1 MDLKQINFELLD
13 YFIDF
18 LSSSSKKSQGTIEN
32 IKRDIK
38 NYLDY
43 LAESRLEIDEASI
56 KTYLGILQD
65 KYTEASFISK
75 SSSLRQFVNW
85 LNLDQNPFWKIRLSI
100 SMDDYQYYEK
110 KDLEKIFMVDSYETL
125 LVRALYELY
134 LSFEELIGLNL
145 ADYNSAG
152 NTIKIRNRDLK
163 IPTELA
169 SLIKNYLK
177 VQRTSLG
184 SASTGLT
191 LSDPLFVLPASGSA
205 TVERL
210 TSSELLKIL
219 ANQELKNS
227 FLKRSRI
234 IHLIEE
240 GLNPDQIEDRLGIKI
255 SDFFRPFFKDQSY
268 RLLSAYNQFHPRAKL
283 NNKP

>member
-1 MDLKQINFELLD
+1 MNPRQINFELLD

-38 NYLDY
+38 NFLDF
-43 LAESRLEIDEASI
+43 LAETSSEIDEASI
-56 KTYLGILQD
+56 KAYLGILQD

-85 LNLDQNPFWKIRLSI
+85 LNLDQNPFWKIRLAI

-110 KDLEKIFMVDSYETL
+110 KDLDLIFVQDSYETL
-125 LVRALYELY
+125 LIRVLYELY
-134 LSFEELIGLNL
+134 LSFEELIGLSL
-145 ADYNSAG
+145 VDYNSAG
-152 NTIKIRNRDLK
+152 NTIRIRNRDLK
-163 IPTELA
+163 IPAELA
-169 SLIKNYLK
+169 SLIKEFLK
-177 VQRTSLG
+177 SKRSSYALS
-184 SASTGLT
+184 SAA
-191 LSDPLFVLPASGSA
+191 LSDPLFLSPALNQSLA
-205 TVERL
+205 VRL
-210 TSSELLKIL
+210 TSTELLKIL
-219 ANQELKNS
+219 ATQELKNS

-234 IHLIEE
+234 IHLIDE
-240 GLNPDQIEDRLGIKI
+240 GLNPDQIEDRLAIKI

>member
-1 MDLKQINFELLD
+1 M
-13 YFIDF
+13 
-18 LSSSSKKSQGTIEN
+18 G
-32 IKRDIK
+32 
-38 NYLDY
+38 
-43 LAESRLEIDEASI
+43 
-56 KTYLGILQD
+56 
-65 KYTEASFISK
+65 
-75 SSSLRQFVNW
+75 
-85 LNLDQNPFWKIRLSI
+85 
-100 SMDDYQYYEK
+100 
-110 KDLEKIFMVDSYETL
+110 DSYETL
-125 LVRALYELY
+125 LTRALYELY

-163 IPTELA
+163 IAPELA
-169 SLIKNYLK
+169 GLIKDFFKSKRSFYAL
-177 VQRTSLG
+177 S
-184 SASTGLT
+184 SAALT
-191 LSDPLFVLPASGSA
+191 DPLFLSPALNQSSA
-205 TVERL
+205 QRL
-210 TSSELLKIL
+210 TSSELMKIL
-219 ANQELKNS
+219 AKYDLKNS

>member
-38 NYLDY
+38 NFLDY

-169 SLIKNYLK
+169 SLIKEFFKSKRSFYAL
-177 VQRTSLG
+177 S
-184 SASTGLT
+184 SAALT
-191 LSDPLFVLPASGSA
+191 DPFFLSPALNQSSE
-205 TVERL
+205 VRL
-210 TSSELLKIL
+210 TSSKLLKIL
-219 ANQELKNS
+219 ATQELKNS